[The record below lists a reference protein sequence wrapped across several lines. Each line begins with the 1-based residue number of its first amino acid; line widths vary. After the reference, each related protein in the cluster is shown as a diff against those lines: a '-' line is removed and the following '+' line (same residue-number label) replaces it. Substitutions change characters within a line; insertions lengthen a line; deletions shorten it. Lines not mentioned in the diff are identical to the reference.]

1 MKKPFLVITAL
12 FLVAGAVVLFYLW
25 EKGKEEGR
33 KALQVLPD
41 HVDMQVR
48 DALYTD
54 VSADGSKWEIKAKT
68 ATYVRTEKTAIFE
81 DVSVRMITAGGRT
94 FVMTG
99 KRGRLWTESKN
110 MEIVGEVVIVSDQ
123 GDRIT
128 MEDLKYSERDKT
140 LHTDS
145 EVLLENAGTTLKGRG
160 MKISLPHQRIELLS
174 KVSAVIK
181 SGR

>member
-1 MKKPFLVITAL
+1 
-12 FLVAGAVVLFYLW
+12 
-25 EKGKEEGR
+25 
-33 KALQVLPD
+33 
-41 HVDMQVR
+41 
-48 DALYTD
+48 
-54 VSADGSKWEIKAKT
+54 
-68 ATYVRTEKTAIFE
+68 
-81 DVSVRMITAGGRT
+81 
-94 FVMTG
+94 MTG